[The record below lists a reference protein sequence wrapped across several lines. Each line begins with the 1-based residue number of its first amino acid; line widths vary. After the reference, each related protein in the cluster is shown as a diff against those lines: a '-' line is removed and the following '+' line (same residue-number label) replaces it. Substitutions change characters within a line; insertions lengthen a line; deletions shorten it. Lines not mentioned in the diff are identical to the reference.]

1 MTGVTR
7 FLATTAAVLSIGGC
21 SMTPTGASRAADSSG
36 RATSTSTPS
45 DSANIVR
52 LESEA
57 LALVHNDGCPT
68 VDQCRIAPVGA
79 KACGGPRFWITFCS
93 LSTDSAAL
101 FRKLDELRTA
111 EQNFNV
117 AHGVISDCS
126 VVVPP
131 PTVVAIAGVCRV
143 GN

>member
-1 MTGVTR
+1 MSGVTQL
-7 FLATTAAVLSIGGC
+7 LATAAAALIIAGC
-21 SMTPTGASRAADSSG
+21 SMTSTSATSPADSSEH
-36 RATSTSTPS
+36 ATSSSVPS

-57 LALVHNDGCPT
+57 LALVHTDGCPT

-79 KACGGPRFWITFCS
+79 KACGGPRFWVTFCS

-111 EQNFNV
+111 EQSFNA
-117 AHGVISDCS
+117 AHAVISDCS